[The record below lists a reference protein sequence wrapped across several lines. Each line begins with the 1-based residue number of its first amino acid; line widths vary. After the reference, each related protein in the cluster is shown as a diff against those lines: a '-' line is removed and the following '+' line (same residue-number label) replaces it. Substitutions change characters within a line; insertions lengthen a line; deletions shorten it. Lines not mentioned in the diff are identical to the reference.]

1 MAEPDD
7 DAARA
12 GPNVRADQSLYLS
25 RNDGDAIAANIA
37 ALIDGQ
43 RRLAALVRSLALAV
57 GTPHMVHDYDAI
69 IEQAEALAALLAQ
82 RPQAPMESALP
93 RSVSDGE

>member
-1 MAEPDD
+1 
-7 DAARA
+7 
-12 GPNVRADQSLYLS
+12 
-25 RNDGDAIAANIA
+25 
-37 ALIDGQ
+37 
-43 RRLAALVRSLALAV
+43 
-57 GTPHMVHDYDAI
+57 MVHDYDAI